1 MQESVGDNV
10 FPIFDKDR
18 LQTSADHRLSPL
30 ENMDEVGMRIALL
43 GGCTG

>member
-1 MQESVGDNV
+1 MQESEGDNV

-30 ENMDEVGMRIALL
+30 EDMDEFGMRLALL
-43 GGCTG
+43 GECSG